1 MTKQQFID
9 KAKSLNYS
17 DRWIDKAIQQLE
29 EINKKYNFNYSYEDI
44 ALSQQKNTTANAS
57 KFMWTSR
64 DVVVFKPKKKQ

>member
-44 ALSQQKNTTANAS
+44 VLSQQKNATANTS

-64 DVVVFKPKKKQ
+64 DVVVLKPKKKQ